1 MQIEELS
8 VDELKD
14 LKEIVDCL
22 LDYSGSAIIKNNFIE
37 AFYKYSID
45 GVLYG
50 NYKLFGA
57 KSFRLTS
64 NSPNLLNIPATGSVY
79 AKPVKR
85 CFTAKDGWMFYMAD
99 LAALEDRVIANLSRD
114 KNKCSIFLDG
124 VDGHCLNSYAYY
136 KDEIEAILPKDENES
151 DVEYLK
157 RYHQAVEEGNKALK
171 AIRQKS
177 KPNTFLLAYGG
188 YPKKLARN
196 AKIPIEQAQQIFDN
210 YHNVLYTGISAM
222 RDKVSETAINKGRIH
237 LGLGCYMNTSS
248 PDSEIRTLFNA
259 CSQFWSIMTILTIN
273 KMHHLIDEN
282 GYTDKIQIVS
292 SIYDSI
298 YIHLKA
304 EPEIIKW
311 VNDTIIPIV
320 TTDFL
325 TDTIVHNEAE
335 GEIGFN
341 WYDTAKISNNAS
353 IEEIEQAIE
362 KAKELFSNQN

>member
-1 MQIEELS
+1 
-8 VDELKD
+8 
-14 LKEIVDCL
+14 
-22 LDYSGSAIIKNNFIE
+22 
-37 AFYKYSID
+37 
-45 GVLYG
+45 
-50 NYKLFGA
+50 
-57 KSFRLTS
+57 
-64 NSPNLLNIPATGSVY
+64 
-79 AKPVKR
+79 
-85 CFTAKDGWMFYMAD
+85 MAD

-124 VDGHCLNSYAYY
+124 IDGHCLNSYAYY
-136 KDEIEAILPKDENES
+136 KDEIEAELPREENES
-151 DVEYLK
+151 DTDYLK
-157 RYHQAVEEGNKALK
+157 RYQQAVEEGNKTLK

-196 AKIPIEQAQQIFDN
+196 AKIPLEQAQQIFDN

-222 RDKVSETAINKGRIH
+222 RDKVLDKAVNTGRIH
-237 LGLGCYMNTSS
+237 LGLGCYMNTSD
-248 PDSEIRTLFNA
+248 PENEIRTLFNA
-259 CSQFWSIMTILTIN
+259 NSQFWSIMTILTIN
-273 KMHHLIDEN
+273 KMHHLIDEH

-341 WYDTAKISNNAS
+341 WYDTVKINNNAS
-353 IEEIEQAIE
+353 LGEIIQAIE
-362 KAKELFSNQN
+362 KAKELYNSNS